1 MTGPHRNADYQAK
14 LAWTRIALARALETA
29 VTGGALGLHDGEN
42 TAAAFIRY
50 VERQRPVILIETP
63 MPFAEVL
70 VADIVHEL
78 GTLPRAKPLISL
90 LTGQPEATPEILG
103 NTEPVVVSLHEAGVQ
118 VGQSELARELPGA
131 RCPVFVGCASRYDV
145 AEGLRRSVDLTLAL
159 PTADEGHFLRVFEAL
174 FGGPFPGGDG
184 TRQETWR
191 DFVLPTDLQQPLRL
205 GHDRAAA
212 ADYIRTRVRE
222 RLARQSPESGP
233 SLADLHGLGEA
244 RAIAADLVAD
254 LRLALDGELDWDE
267 VDRGM
272 LMAGPPG
279 TGKTTLARAIAR
291 DAGVKFVVASATDW
305 QAAGHLYLHLDAI
318 RASFDEARRY
328 PAAILFIDEI
338 DAVGSREQLGAHGR
352 GYQTQV
358 INYLLELLDGFQRRS
373 RLVVI
378 CATNY
383 EESVDPA
390 LRRAGRLDRTVR
402 VSYPTIA
409 ALGHIYDYHLRDHR
423 AAGRVGGDVDLA
435 ELAGLSFGLTGADV
449 ELFVRGAARRA
460 RKRRE
465 PITQQDL
472 VAEILRRP
480 RSGVP
485 RQPIPAALL
494 RRYAVHEAGHTLARL
509 RSRSGGADIAY
520 VSVAPRSDGRIGF
533 LATMPDQRASLTRE
547 DIVEQLGII
556 LAGRAAEEIVYGAD
570 GVSDLAGCYEPY
582 SDLARATR
590 LATMLVGSAGLGAGR
605 GLTWWPAL
613 EGADDASLDREVD
626 AELARVYQETV
637 GRLQAERDLLRAI
650 ADALVRDQELTGGD
664 LRRLVREAQG
674 LSGSPG
680 PAGTQM
686 P

>member
-1 MTGPHRNADYQAK
+1 MTGPRRNVDYQVK
-14 LAWTRIALARALETA
+14 LAWTRIALARALEAA
-29 VTGGALGLHDGEN
+29 VAEGALRLHDGEN
-42 TAAAFIRY
+42 AAAAFVRY

-78 GTLPRAKPLISL
+78 GSLPRARPLISL
-90 LTGQPEATPEILG
+90 LTGQPEAAPEIFG

-118 VGQSELARELPGA
+118 IGQSELARELPGA
-131 RCPVFVGCASRYDV
+131 RCPVFLGCASRHDV
-145 AEGLRRSVDLTLAL
+145 AEGLRRSVDLTIAL
-159 PTADEGHFLRVFEAL
+159 PTADEAHFLRVFEAL
-174 FGGPFPGGDG
+174 FGGPFPDG
-184 TRQETWR
+184 AEDETWR

-205 GHDRAAA
+205 GHERTAA

-272 LMAGPPG
+272 LMSGPPG

-373 RLVVI
+373 RLVI
-378 CATNY
+378 IGATNY

-423 AAGRVGGDVDLA
+423 AAGRVDGDVDVA

-465 PITQQDL
+465 PIAQQDL

-485 RQPIPAALL
+485 RKPIPIALL
-494 RRYAVHEAGHTLARL
+494 RRYAVHEAGHTLARM
-509 RSRSGGADIAY
+509 RSRTAGADIAY

-547 DIVEQLGII
+547 DILEQLGII

-570 GVSDLAGCYEPY
+570 GVSDLAGCYEPF

-590 LATMLVGSAGLGAGR
+590 LATVLVGSAGLGAGR

-613 EGADDASLDREVD
+613 EGADDETLDREVD
-626 AELARVYQETV
+626 AELSRVYTETV
-637 GRLQAERDLLRAI
+637 RRLQAEARLLESI
-650 ADALVRDQELTGGD
+650 ADALVREQELTGAE
-664 LRRLVREAQG
+664 LRQLVRTVVV
-674 LSGSPG
+674 
-680 PAGTQM
+680 PA
-686 P
+686 

>member
-1 MTGPHRNADYQAK
+1 
-14 LAWTRIALARALETA
+14 
-29 VTGGALGLHDGEN
+29 
-42 TAAAFIRY
+42 
-50 VERQRPVILIETP
+50 

-78 GTLPRAKPLISL
+78 GSLPRAKPLISL

>member
-1 MTGPHRNADYQAK
+1 MTGPRHNVDYQVK
-14 LAWTRIALARALETA
+14 LAWTRIALARALEA
-29 VTGGALGLHDGEN
+29 AAAAGVLRLHDGEN
-42 TAAAFIRY
+42 AAAAFIRY

-78 GTLPRAKPLISL
+78 GSLPRARPLISL
-90 LTGQPEATPEILG
+90 LTGQPEAAPEIFG

-118 VGQSELARELPGA
+118 IGQSELARELPGA
-131 RCPVFVGCASRYDV
+131 RCPVFLGCASRHDV
-145 AEGLRRSVDLTLAL
+145 AEGLRRSVDLTITL
-159 PTADEGHFLRVFEAL
+159 PTADEAHFLRVFETL
-174 FGGPFPGGDG
+174 FGGPFPDG
-184 TRQETWR
+184 AQDEIWR

-205 GHDRAAA
+205 GHDRSAA

-244 RAIAADLVAD
+244 RAIATDLVAD

-272 LMAGPPG
+272 LMSGPPG

-378 CATNY
+378 GATNY

-409 ALGHIYDYHLRDHR
+409 ALGHIYDYHLGDHR
-423 AAGRVGGDVDLA
+423 AAGRVRRDVDVA

-465 PITQQDL
+465 PIAQQDL

-485 RQPIPAALL
+485 RQPIPATLL

-509 RSRSGGADIAY
+509 RSRTAGADIAY

-533 LATMPDQRASLTRE
+533 LAAMPDQRASLTRE
-547 DIVEQLGII
+547 DILEQLGII

-570 GVSDLAGCYEPY
+570 GVSDLAGCYEPF

-590 LATMLVGSAGLGAGR
+590 LATLLVGSTGLGAGR

-613 EGADDASLDREVD
+613 EGADDETLDREVD
-626 AELARVYQETV
+626 AELSRVYAQSV
-637 GRLQAERDLLRAI
+637 RRLRAEARLLQAI
-650 ADALVRDQELTGGD
+650 ADALAREQELTGD
-664 LRRLVREAQG
+664 ELRQLMRAAAVRD
-674 LSGSPG
+674 
-680 PAGTQM
+680 
-686 P
+686 